1 MPRLP
6 RRAATAD
13 DGDTAAPARAVT
25 STSAGAP
32 ASIPASTGTGRNPAT
47 GVPEPRPDGGDAGE
61 PLAKAAAP
69 PGGAQGSGGTAGRPS
84 YAHLSWLRVIAIVAV
99 VAIHT
104 TGMTMTD
111 EGLRGSAVWWTAAIV
126 NVGSTWAVPVFV
138 MISGALLL
146 GPAREGEDAVGFYRR
161 RLARI
166 AVPLVFWHAFY
177 IGFKMWVKDYRPAVE
192 KVVGDMLLAR
202 TYTALYFF
210 WLILGLYLLVP
221 VLRVFLAHASAR
233 DRYLV
238 TGIALAFGLGVQI
251 TNAYINVRQLGAP
264 ALRLTAPTY
273 FLPYVGYFML
283 GYVLRDVVLTARQR
297 VAAAL
302 VLLLALAELV
312 WQHTQAADL
321 PLDFAVALPPN
332 TLGSVAALAAAL
344 VFLLARGTLDRGGR
358 VGRAASD
365 RVLGVFGCH
374 LAVLYGMQRWF
385 GMPDGATTLPGLGL
399 LLGATLAASFAI
411 SLAAARIPLLNRA
424 F

>member
-6 RRAATAD
+6 RRVAAADSAATTDSATAPAAS
-13 DGDTAAPARAVT
+13 TAAATVPDPRTGDVAGPTAKATPPA
-25 STSAGAP
+25 
-32 ASIPASTGTGRNPAT
+32 GTGDR
-47 GVPEPRPDGGDAGE
+47 DGKGGQ
-61 PLAKAAAP
+61 AA
-69 PGGAQGSGGTAGRPS
+69 RPS

-99 VAIHT
+99 VSIHT
-104 TGMTMTD
+104 TGMTMSD
-111 EGLRGSAVWWTAAIV
+111 GGLRGSAVWWTAAIV
-126 NVGSTWAVPVFV
+126 NVGATWAVPVFV

-166 AVPLVFWHAFY
+166 AVPLLFWHAFY
-177 IGFKMWVKDYRPAVE
+177 IGFKMWVKDYRPTLD
-192 KVVGDMLLAR
+192 KVVGDLLLAK

-273 FLPYVGYFML
+273 FLPYIGYFML

-297 VAAAL
+297 LVAAL
-302 VLLLALAELV
+302 VLLLALTELV
-312 WQHTQAADL
+312 WQHTHAADL

-332 TLGSVAALAAAL
+332 TLGSMAALAAVL

-358 VGRAASD
+358 VGRATSD

-374 LAVLYGMQRWF
+374 LAVLYGLQRWF
-385 GMPDGATTLPGLGL
+385 DMPDGATTLPGLTL

-411 SLAAARIPLLNRA
+411 SFAASRIPYLNKA

>member
-6 RRAATAD
+6 RRTAAAGH
-13 DGDTAAPARAVT
+13 GDTAVTVPVETGAAADQDTDATPGPTPAAASVPDPRPGGPRAGDAPAK
-25 STSAGAP
+25 S
-32 ASIPASTGTGRNPAT
+32 
-47 GVPEPRPDGGDAGE
+47 
-61 PLAKAAAP
+61 AAP
-69 PGGAQGSGGTAGRPS
+69 PGRAENPGGSGGRPS

-111 EGLRGSAVWWTAAIV
+111 AGLRGSAVWWTAAIV

-146 GPAREGEDAVGFYRR
+146 GPARDGEDAVGFYRR

-177 IGFKMWVKDYRPAVE
+177 IAFKMWVKDYRPTVE
-192 KVVGDMLLAR
+192 KVVGDLLLAK

-221 VLRVFLAHASAR
+221 VLRLFLAHASAR
-233 DRYLV
+233 DRLLV

-251 TNAYINVRQLGAP
+251 TNAYINVRQLGGP

-273 FLPYVGYFML
+273 FLPYIGYFML

-297 VAAAL
+297 LVAAL
-302 VLLLALAELV
+302 VLLLVLTELV
-312 WQHTQAADL
+312 WQHTHAADL

-332 TLGSVAALAAAL
+332 TLGAAAALSSAL

-374 LAVLYGMQRWF
+374 LAVLYGLQRWF
-385 GMPDGATTLPGLGL
+385 GMPDGATTLPGLAL
-399 LLGATLAASFAI
+399 LLGGTLAASFAI
-411 SLAAARIPLLNRA
+411 SFAASKVPLLNRA